1 MIIIITILCLMF
13 TMPAWASDIPDA
25 DSASARV
32 FSQRCSACHSLP
44 HPARLDWE
52 HWRSILHLM
61 KQRMDEREMTIPT
74 EDWKQISSYLKQHAR

>member
-1 MIIIITILCLMF
+1 MF

>member
-1 MIIIITILCLMF
+1 MKIIITILCLMF
-13 TMPAWASDIPDA
+13 TMLAWASDIPDA

-61 KQRMDEREMTIPT
+61 KQRMDEDEMSIPT
-74 EDWKQISSYLKQHAR
+74 ADWKHISSYLKQHAR